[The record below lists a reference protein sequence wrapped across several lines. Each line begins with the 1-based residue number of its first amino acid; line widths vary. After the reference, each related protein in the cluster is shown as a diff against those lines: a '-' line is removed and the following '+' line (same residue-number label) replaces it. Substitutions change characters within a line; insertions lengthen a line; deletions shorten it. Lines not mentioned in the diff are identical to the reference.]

1 MTSENTERVRRIELP
16 SSAWKAEVLPLN
28 YTRAEPLSRTL
39 PEENTTPPPRVPLR
53 YAPRGRG
60 QHQPESIT
68 LGTLPRSCRKA
79 GRPGAFSFR
88 HAATY
93 TQPVRD
99 VAQFGSA
106 PALGAGGRGFK
117 SRRPDRTFFRLLQ
130 PRHIFMNDD
139 AASWQRA
146 ISTRP
151 DRRGTYVL
159 NLRQP
164 GTVLTSTHF
173 THHATHFPA
182 CFHVFLVNLPRDRNY
197 TTRRHTLFP

>member
-39 PEENTTPPPRVPLR
+39 PEENTTPPPRLPLR

-60 QHQPESIT
+60 QRRPESIT
-68 LGTLPRSCRKA
+68 LGTLPKPRREA
-79 GRPGAFSFR
+79 GRPGACSFR
-88 HAATY
+88 HTATY

-117 SRRPDRTFFRLLQ
+117 SRRPDRVMFRTCTVSF
-130 PRHIFMNDD
+130 R
-139 AASWQRA
+139 AASPYFYERRRR
-146 ISTRP
+146 RP
-151 DRRGTYVL
+151 
-159 NLRQP
+159 P
-164 GTVLTSTHF
+164 
-173 THHATHFPA
+173 PA
-182 CFHVFLVNLPRDRNY
+182 PAAHVP
-197 TTRRHTLFP
+197 